1 MRRTAEEEKLKSYL
15 EQSVCADRTLN
26 EQLFL
31 QAHDT
36 FEEQKELEIAE
47 ILIGYI
53 DEFGFLKTP
62 LSEICLLH
70 HFDEEQVK
78 KVLQEIQSFEPYG
91 VGASSIQESLLIQ
104 LHCLNKEK
112 TLAYQIVRDHY
123 DDLLHNHIPVI
134 QKKLKCTFDDPGSN

>member
-1 MRRTAEEEKLKSYL
+1 MNNRFAL
-15 EQSVCADRTLN
+15 DRSLN
-26 EQLFL
+26 EQLLF

-36 FEEQKELEIAE
+36 FDTSKELEIAE

-62 LSEICLLH
+62 IAEICLLH
-70 HFDEEQVK
+70 RLQEEEAK
-78 KVLQEIQSFEPYG
+78 KVLKEIQTFEPYG

-104 LHCLNKEK
+104 LRCLNKEH

-123 DDLLHNHIPVI
+123 EELLHNHIPII
-134 QKKLKCTFDDPGSN
+134 QKAIKMSL